1 MCDGGGGRGGGRGR
15 AGGGAERV
23 RAETKPV
30 RGVFLRQR
38 QGASRFCASVSE
50 RALCEKTEIRVG
62 KLNVQRLVIVFRSL
76 FVRFH
81 AFFCGKKRRKLEP
94 IMPCVAAASSTRV

>member
-1 MCDGGGGRGGGRGR
+1 M
-15 AGGGAERV
+15 

-76 FVRFH
+76 FVRFR
-81 AFFCGKKRRKLEP
+81 AFFCGKEAEARAHHALRSCSILD
-94 IMPCVAAASSTRV
+94 CNV